1 MTENNTVTEM
11 KKQSSVLIVDDSF
24 LMRRVIKNILD
35 TDTAFLVV
43 GEAVDGIDGLEKV
56 KELSPDI
63 ILLDIEM
70 PRLDGIGFLK
80 QAKML
85 TDATI
90 IVISSVTRLGS
101 PQAMEALELGVAD
114 IVCKP
119 SGVLSMDLEEERS
132 AELLEAIHRCVE
144 NKLT

>member
-1 MTENNTVTEM
+1 MTLKALIIEDDYDAIRIMTTLLQHTE
-11 KKQSSVLIVDDSF
+11 F
-24 LMRRVIKNILD
+24 E
-35 TDTAFLVV
+35 TYVV
-43 GEAVDGIDGLEKV
+43 SNGREAIDRLY
-56 KELSPDI
+56 ELKPDI

-119 SGVLSMDLEEERS
+119 SGVLSMDLEEKRS
-132 AELLEAIHRCVE
+132 AELLEAIHHCVE
-144 NKLT
+144 NNQI

>member
-1 MTENNTVTEM
+1 MTENNNDIAEENSPS
-11 KKQSSVLIVDDSF
+11 KVLVVDDSF
-24 LMRRVIKNILD
+24 LMRRVIKNILE
-35 TDTAFLVV
+35 TDSAFIVV
-43 GEAVDGIDGLEKV
+43 GEAVDGLDGLEKV
-56 KELSPDI
+56 AELSPDV

-101 PQAMEALELGVAD
+101 PQAMEALDLGVAD

-119 SGVLSMDLEEERS
+119 SGVLSMDLEQERS
-132 AELLEAIHRCVE
+132 AELLEAIHNCLK
-144 NKLT
+144 N